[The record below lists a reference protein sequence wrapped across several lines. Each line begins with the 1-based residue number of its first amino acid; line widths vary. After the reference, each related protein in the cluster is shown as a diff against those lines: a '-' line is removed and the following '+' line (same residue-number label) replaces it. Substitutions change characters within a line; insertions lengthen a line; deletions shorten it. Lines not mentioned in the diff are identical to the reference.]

1 MRLTGGNLKGKKL
14 SPKGLGS
21 SSAHGAL
28 RATGSKVRE
37 ALFNIIGP
45 QIEGA
50 VFADIFAGSGTV
62 GMEAMSRGALKVYF
76 IEPDKRRARAIEELL
91 CDCGCGGKAV
101 IKSIKADAFIDMAQ
115 EEGLNIDLVFLD
127 PPYGSEELD
136 VTITRLGE
144 STALADNALVIAEH
158 SKRGETLPDDAGCL
172 DKHKEYKYGETILTL
187 YRKG

>member
-1 MRLTGGNLKGKKL
+1 MRLTGGNLKGKKV

-21 SSAHGAL
+21 SSAHGTL

-50 VFADIFAGSGTV
+50 VFADLFAGSGTV
-62 GMEAMSRGALKVYF
+62 GMEAMSRGVLKVYF
-76 IEPDKRRARAIEELL
+76 VEPDKRRARALEELI
-91 CDCGCGGKAV
+91 CDCGCADKAV
-101 IKSIKADAFIDMAQ
+101 IKNIKAGAFIDVA
-115 EEGLNIDLVFLD
+115 EREGLEIDLVFLD

-136 VTITRLGE
+136 VTITRLGA

-158 SKRGETLPDDAGCL
+158 SKRGETLPDDAGRL
-172 DKHKEYKYGETILTL
+172 RKQKEYKYGDTILTL